1 MVFVILSED
10 SSLQFPQAVH
20 LYTPQ
25 MGLMSFSCIGI
36 VEQFCIML
44 QDFIR
49 EVLASNT
56 GRDIDYPE
64 CEFS

>member
-1 MVFVILSED
+1 MVFVTLSED

-25 MGLMSFSCIGI
+25 MGLMSFLCIGI
-36 VEQFCIML
+36 AEQICIML

-56 GRDIDYPE
+56 GRDIDYNE
-64 CEFS
+64 SGFS